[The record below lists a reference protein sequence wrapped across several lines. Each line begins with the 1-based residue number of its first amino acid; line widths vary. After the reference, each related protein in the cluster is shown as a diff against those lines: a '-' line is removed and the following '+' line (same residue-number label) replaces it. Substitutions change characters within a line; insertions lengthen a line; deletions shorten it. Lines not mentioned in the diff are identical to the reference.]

1 MQRKLRSFHRYFAL
15 LAAVLAAVLSVT
27 GILLNHTSELKL
39 DEIPIRNSAILD
51 WYGVE
56 PASISGFQTEIGW
69 VLGDGHHVYLNQK
82 TVASCPVLV
91 GAIWLETYLII
102 ACRESLL
109 LAANDGSLVETMDS
123 SSGLPTPIT
132 GVGNNSGLPILVTAE
147 KTYSF
152 DPEEMKVAPTDTS
165 YLPISSTEKVP
176 NELTKAIGE
185 RSAPQEMHLERLL
198 LDIHSGR
205 ILGTFGVMLVDL
217 AAILLLLM
225 AFSGLWIWLHR
236 QR

>member
-109 LAANDGSLVETMDS
+109 LATNDGSLVEAMDS
-123 SSGLPTPIT
+123 SSGLPAPVTGLGSTNDQLILKTPGQT
-132 GVGNNSGLPILVTAE
+132 FLL
-147 KTYSF
+147 
-152 DPEEMKVAPTDTS
+152 DPEQLRIEPLNIPSTS
-165 YLPISSTEKVP
+165 FSTPGKVP
-176 NELTKAIGE
+176 KELEIELQEKA
-185 RSAPQEMHLERLL
+185 SPKEMHLERLL

-205 ILGTFGVMLVDL
+205 IFGIFGVVLVDL
-217 AAILLLLM
+217 GAILLLLM
-225 AFSGLWIWLHR
+225 AFSGLWIWMHR